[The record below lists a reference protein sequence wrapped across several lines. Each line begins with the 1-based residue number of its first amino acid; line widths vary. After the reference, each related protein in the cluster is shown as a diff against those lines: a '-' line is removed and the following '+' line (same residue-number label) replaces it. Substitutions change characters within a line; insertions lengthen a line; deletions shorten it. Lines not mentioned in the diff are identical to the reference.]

1 VRLSADGRRIEHSGI
16 TGLSLAEGG
25 NSGHGGKEVVLGI
38 RPEHFELTPEQE
50 AVMRLHVDHA
60 EILGADTLVYGHF
73 GEDKTSLTI
82 RLPAVHHL
90 DKNTILPLRA
100 LSKNLHLFEKVSG
113 RRIPLSVS

>member
-1 VRLSADGRRIEHSGI
+1 
-16 TGLSLAEGG
+16 
-25 NSGHGGKEVVLGI
+25 VVLGI
-38 RPEHFELTPEQE
+38 RPEHFEFTPEQE

-100 LSKNLHLFEKVSG
+100 LSKNLHLFEKESG